1 LGEFGATI
9 MFAGNLEGVTQTI
22 PLAVYTRLPVD
33 PDEALALSLVL
44 LAVALFV
51 IVALR
56 GRIRGL

>member
-1 LGEFGATI
+1 

-22 PLAVYTRLPVD
+22 PLAVYTKLPVD
-33 PDEALALSLVL
+33 PDGALALSLVL
-44 LAVALFV
+44 LAVALAV